1 MVPVAEDKEND
12 TVPPMPPEGAEQPP
26 LPEIPGEMPQPQAV
40 KPVAMPPSGPEGGRK
55 GPALLWAL
63 VAATALGLVMVLVW
77 LSSRPRPVSVPATES
92 ETASGLQAPTTPAPQ
107 EAIRREPSASGET
120 ERKPR
125 LSLSP
130 ESWEGRVTLPPAVA
144 SVEGE
149 PAPPP
154 AKGAA
159 SVDLSWEAWNQAMAD
174 LAGPVGTGG
183 NRMVGEIRLEDT
195 APARGRVAQRR
206 LTIPGLT
213 VLQVAEGKP
222 MVARPVVPFPESEW
236 WQERGWSVDMR
247 EEDGSLICRIMRRDM
262 GEKPED
268 RLAIGSRTIA
278 GFALDEPG
286 SSYRR
291 LPEGWSLVERSGQ
304 VRGMVFDTCKVAD
317 SRGNLLG
324 YLYGR
329 GERLVAVEGLSPLLH
344 LGGVV
349 RVGDPLRQVLG
360 LGRSLEV
367 EPLGRNALMVR
378 MEGSEVRMLLAW
390 DEGWRNPETVRNLTI
405 QSFFLGWPPTWEE
418 Q

>member
-1 MVPVAEDKEND
+1 
-12 TVPPMPPEGAEQPP
+12 
-26 LPEIPGEMPQPQAV
+26 
-40 KPVAMPPSGPEGGRK
+40 
-55 GPALLWAL
+55 
-63 VAATALGLVMVLVW
+63 
-77 LSSRPRPVSVPATES
+77 
-92 ETASGLQAPTTPAPQ
+92 
-107 EAIRREPSASGET
+107 
-120 ERKPR
+120 
-125 LSLSP
+125 
-130 ESWEGRVTLPPAVA
+130 
-144 SVEGE
+144 
-149 PAPPP
+149 
-154 AKGAA
+154 
-159 SVDLSWEAWNQAMAD
+159 MAD

-213 VLQVAEGKP
+213 VLQVVEGKP

-360 LGRSLEV
+360 LGRSL
-367 EPLGRNALMVR
+367 
-378 MEGSEVRMLLAW
+378 
-390 DEGWRNPETVRNLTI
+390 
-405 QSFFLGWPPTWEE
+405 
-418 Q
+418 